1 MCPRASLRLLLT
13 GLVLGLGAL
22 PVHGQEPA
30 PADIAA
36 APLLQSGDTVQ
47 MVKAWRFRAG
57 DDPAWARPGADDG
70 SWLTVE
76 PAAPGPPG
84 QEGDERRVV
93 WFRRHLRLDREL
105 WGAALALD
113 VVSPGR
119 VTVYV
124 DGVSLGPFAPD
135 VSASGGA
142 ATGTRRGPAFFTA
155 SGGADHVLA
164 VRYDGTTRAPGPAGA
179 GPRFFLLTLA
189 GPQAAL
195 AGAATRARLA
205 IAIAVAA
212 TTVPAL
218 LALLHLALYW
228 FYRKARENLFYA
240 CCMLGFAVI
249 IFGGPAAR
257 RLLSPEAAGELARY
271 TPFGLFAA
279 IFFGLLTFYA
289 VRRTSLPRAWVPFAV
304 VALLFAVASSAFP
317 GPFWSWGWYLYFA
330 ATMLEIVRVER
341 GAGAVEREGARLLL
355 WGLILLALFATLQVL
370 IDVGGVPPPLG
381 YHDVYVLGML
391 AFAVSMS
398 LFLART
404 VARTSL
410 HLERRL
416 AEVEALSGQV
426 LEQERAAHRQELQRQ
441 LLVAEN
447 ERKSREL
454 EEARALQLSM
464 LPARVPVAEGLDV
477 AVAMTTATEVG
488 GDYYDFRSD
497 DDGGI
502 VLAVG
507 DATGHGAAA
516 GTMVAAVKALFSSLG
531 TAGGLP
537 AAMREYDRVLR
548 TLSFERMHMCLA
560 LARIAP
566 RRVAVCAAGMPPV
579 KIRRAAS
586 GEVDELGAGGLPL
599 GGNLSPAYA
608 EKGSDLVP
616 GDTLL
621 FATDGLAELADP
633 AGRAFGDERIV
644 EALRAA
650 GDRPAAGIVD
660 ALMEAAAAW
669 RGERPQVDDITVLV
683 VRVRG

>member
-1 MCPRASLRLLLT
+1 MRALTSLRLVLPGLL
-13 GLVLGLGAL
+13 LGLAAL
-22 PVHGQEPA
+22 PVCGQEPA
-30 PADIAA
+30 PAGIAA
-36 APLLQSGDTVQ
+36 APLLQEGETVQ
-47 MVKAWRFRAG
+47 MVLAWRFRAG
-57 DDPAWARPGADDG
+57 DDPAWAQPGLDDA
-70 SWLTVE
+70 SWRTVE

-93 WFRRHLRLDREL
+93 WFRRHLRLGRGL
-105 WGAALALD
+105 LGATLAVD

-124 DGVSLGPFAPD
+124 DGVSLGPFAPTAPAPD
-135 VSASGGA
+135 GA
-142 ATGTRRGPAFFTA
+142 ATGPRRGPAFFTL
-155 SGGADHVLA
+155 SSGADHVLA
-164 VRYDGTTRAPGPAGA
+164 VRYDGTARISGPAGP

-195 AGAATRARLA
+195 ESAATRAKLA
-205 IAIAVAA
+205 EAIAVAA

-218 LALLHLALYW
+218 LAFLHLALYW

-240 CCMLGFAVI
+240 CCMLGFAII

-257 RLLSPEAAGELARY
+257 RLLSPDTAVELARY
-271 TPFGLFAA
+271 TPFGLFSA

-289 VRRTSLPRAWVPFAV
+289 VRRTSLPRAWVPFAL
-304 VALLFAVASSAFP
+304 VALLFALASSAFP
-317 GPFWSWGWYLYFA
+317 GPFWTWGWYLYFA

-341 GAGAVEREGARLLL
+341 SSGAVEREGARLLF

-370 IDVGGVPPPLG
+370 IDVSGAPPPLG

-426 LEQERAAHRQELQRQ
+426 LEQERAAHRRDLEQR

-447 ERKSREL
+447 ERKSLEL
-454 EEARALQLSM
+454 EEARTLQLSL
-464 LPARVPVAEGLDV
+464 LPARVPVVEGLEI
-477 AVAMTTATEVG
+477 AVVMTTATEVG
-488 GDYYDFRSD
+488 GDYYDFRPGA
-497 DDGGI
+497 DGAL

-516 GTMVAAVKALFSSLG
+516 GTMVAAVKALFSSVG
-531 TAGGLP
+531 VTGGLP
-537 AAMREYDRVLR
+537 TAMREYDRVLR
-548 TLSFERMHMCLA
+548 SLDFERMHMCLT
-560 LARIAP
+560 LARITP
-566 RRVAVCAAGMPPV
+566 RGVAMSSGGMPPV
-579 KIRRAAS
+579 KILRARS
-586 GEVDELGAGGLPL
+586 GEVEEVGRGGLPL
-599 GGNLSPAYA
+599 GGNLSPSYPEQGA
-608 EKGSDLVP
+608 DLAT

-633 AGRAFGDERIV
+633 DGRPFGDERITEV
-644 EALRAA
+644 LRSA
-650 GDRPAAGIVD
+650 GDRPAAEIVGR
-660 ALMEAAAAW
+660 LTEAAAAW
-669 RGERPQVDDITVLV
+669 RGERQQVDDITVLV
-683 VRVRG
+683 ARVTG